1 MFCEIWQNRNRLSDV
16 QHIFSYLKVY
26 LRRKLLKE
34 KVNSIFFES
43 EIEAEEHLS
52 EHSYEYQLIQFEV
65 NEEKRKIIEKALAHL
80 THAQKEILTMKY
92 FNDFNY
98 SQIANLLQITPRTAY
113 NHVFDAISKLRK
125 LLK

>member
-1 MFCEIWQNRNRLSDV
+1 
-16 QHIFSYLKVY
+16 

-34 KVNSIFFES
+34 KVNSIFSENDLQFED
-43 EIEAEEHLS
+43 HLS
-52 EHSYEYQLIQFEV
+52 EDSYEYQLIQFEGD
-65 NEEKRKIIEKALAHL
+65 EEKRKKVNQALSNL
-80 THAQKEILTMKY
+80 TSAQKEVLTLKY